1 MIRLLLL
8 ALLVLNLQGKE
19 DVSTTV
25 IPIDNP
31 QESLNT
37 PTPAFIQLLTTLQQ
51 TLQTAKDKTS
61 KLIPPQGMPYSTYLS
76 TLQKNLDSDQI
87 WKLAHTALDQVPLFE
102 AFNPANA
109 YEQDFLEHTKT
120 FEAMHLIGMF
130 DDTPIPKMARRFL
143 ETLNFFY
150 KPFFEAKKRGL
161 EMDAYLHYLAKSPV
175 PQRRLDAYNAL
186 GIYGSAMKDY
196 LCFNPDGIAQNLV
209 HDVGYLYKP
218 HGAWGIFNDWFKAL
232 IASMLN
238 QDAGYMEKHGIFAKN
253 LANNPQLAPFDA
265 MQNLY
270 AVHVLRVIK
279 DIDAYV
285 DLQDISPEILQKRP
299 TICLNPNYLNPA
311 LKQACQTLL
320 AKPHPAFKK
329 QLELLGILIM
339 DNVPCVALNPNQ
351 TPLFFHTKDAFCQ
364 ALQTSFKKE
373 F

>member
-1 MIRLLLL
+1 MIRLFFL
-8 ALLVLNLQGKE
+8 AFLVLNLQAKE
-19 DVSTTV
+19 DTLTIS
-25 IPIDNP
+25 IKIDNP
-31 QESLNT
+31 PESLIT
-37 PTPAFIQLLTTLQQ
+37 LPPSFIQTLTTLQQ

-76 TLQKNLDSDQI
+76 TLQKNLDSDKI
-87 WKLAHTALDQVPLFE
+87 WKLAHTAMDQVPLFKT
-102 AFNPANA
+102 FKPANA
-109 YEQDFLEHTKT
+109 YEEDFLDHAKT

-130 DDTPIPKMARRFL
+130 SDTPIPKMAQRFL

-150 KPFFEAKKRGL
+150 KPFFDAKRGGL

-175 PQRRLDAYNAL
+175 PQRRLDAYNVL

-209 HDVGYLYKP
+209 DDVAYLYKP
-218 HGAWGIFNDWFKAL
+218 HGAWDIFNDWFKAL

-270 AVHVLRVIK
+270 AVRVLRVIQ

-285 DLQDISPEILQKRP
+285 DLQDITPEILQQRP
-299 TICLNPNYLNPA
+299 TICLNPNYLNPP
-311 LKQACQTLL
+311 LQQACQTLL
-320 AKPHPAFKK
+320 SQPHPEFKA

-339 DNVPCVALNPNQ
+339 DNAPCVALDTNQ
-351 TPLFFHTKDAFCQ
+351 QPLFFYTKDAFCQ